1 MVRRE
6 ESDLEDKMD
15 KTMNSVF
22 VKKTV
27 FVCYK
32 YLFSVPIAGK
42 VMEMDQKNVRNLNRK
57 PSKEARILPLWETK
71 S

>member
-15 KTMNSVF
+15 KTMNLVF

-27 FVCYK
+27 CVCYK

-42 VMEMDQKNVRNLNRK
+42 VMEMDQKNV
-57 PSKEARILPLWETK
+57 
-71 S
+71 